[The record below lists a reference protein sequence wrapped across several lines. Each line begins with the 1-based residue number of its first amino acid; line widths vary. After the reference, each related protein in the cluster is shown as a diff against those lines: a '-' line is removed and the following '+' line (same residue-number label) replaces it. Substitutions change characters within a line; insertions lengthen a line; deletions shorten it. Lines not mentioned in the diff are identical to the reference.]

1 MSDILYEVR
10 RALRLVGPKALLN
23 AATGAAEGLLRR
35 PSPRCLPT
43 SLDIVLT
50 KACNLRCIFCISY
63 DSLDDVHWMDFDVY
77 KRIARELFPTTLG
90 IFICS
95 GGEPLLYPHLR
106 EALQL
111 AKQHRTMATMTSNGM
126 LLNRETAAWMVADQS
141 LQELCISFDGA
152 QKQTLE
158 RIRRGANYE
167 QILQNIDYLAK
178 CKTDK
183 RAEFPRLW
191 FRFAIMR
198 SNALELPEM
207 LRLCKEHGL
216 YKVEVKY
223 LNVANDIPFD
233 ESLYNHPQLASEVF
247 AEAQAKAKE
256 YGVRVALPPLPGSPH
271 KPYKCVKPWEFA
283 QIDTD
288 GSIRICYYCWKQR
301 LGRVQDGFASVWR
314 GPHYQKIR
322 ATIDSDTPYYPY
334 CKHCVVR
341 LGPESQSSHDRT
353 LHEDTYTI
361 PGLEH
366 LCIGFNQ
373 RAEENAASF
382 KQMKQ
387 MKGNEES

>member
-178 CKTDK
+178 CKTDTNGRNS
-183 RAEFPRLW
+183 RASGSASPSCAPTRWSCLKCSGSA
-191 FRFAIMR
+191 RSTDCTRSR
-198 SNALELPEM
+198 SN
-207 LRLCKEHGL
+207 
-216 YKVEVKY
+216 
-223 LNVANDIPFD
+223 
-233 ESLYNHPQLASEVF
+233 
-247 AEAQAKAKE
+247 
-256 YGVRVALPPLPGSPH
+256 
-271 KPYKCVKPWEFA
+271 
-283 QIDTD
+283 T
-288 GSIRICYYCWKQR
+288 
-301 LGRVQDGFASVWR
+301 
-314 GPHYQKIR
+314 
-322 ATIDSDTPYYPY
+322 
-334 CKHCVVR
+334 
-341 LGPESQSSHDRT
+341 
-353 LHEDTYTI
+353 
-361 PGLEH
+361 
-366 LCIGFNQ
+366 
-373 RAEENAASF
+373 
-382 KQMKQ
+382 
-387 MKGNEES
+387 

>member
-1 MSDILYEVR
+1 MSETIYEVR
-10 RALRLVGPKALLN
+10 RALRLVNPKSLLN

-35 PSPRCLPT
+35 TTPRCLPT

-63 DSLDDVHWMDFDVY
+63 DSLDNVHWMDFDVY

-111 AKQHRTMATMTSNGM
+111 ARQHRTMATMTSNGM
-126 LLNRETAAWMVADQS
+126 LLNQDVARWMVADQS

-152 QKQTLE
+152 RKETLE

-167 QILQNIDYLAK
+167 QILQNIDYLAR
-178 CKTDK
+178 CKADK
-183 RAEFPRLW
+183 HAEFPRLW

-198 SNALELPEM
+198 SNAQELPEM

-233 ESLYNHPQLASEVF
+233 ESLYNHPQLAQEVF
-247 AEAQAKAKE
+247 AEARAKAAE
-256 YGVRVALPPLPGSPH
+256 YGVDVKLPPPARQSAQALQMRQTLGIRPDRHRRLHPHLLLLLETAARTRTGWLCFGLARSSLSKNPCHPG
-271 KPYKCVKPWEFA
+271 
-283 QIDTD
+283 
-288 GSIRICYYCWKQR
+288 
-301 LGRVQDGFASVWR
+301 LGFALLSLLQTLR
-314 GPHYQKIR
+314 CPAGPRK
-322 ATIDSDTPYYPY
+322 
-334 CKHCVVR
+334 
-341 LGPESQSSHDRT
+341 PERT
-353 LHEDTYTI
+353 
-361 PGLEH
+361 
-366 LCIGFNQ
+366 
-373 RAEENAASF
+373 
-382 KQMKQ
+382 
-387 MKGNEES
+387 